1 MSAALNGVA
10 NEPNG
15 TPVKATEA
23 VGTTYGTLNGT
34 TGTNGEI
41 KSAPYGE
48 QTVQKVVNSEGN
60 ASAPGQTSDDE
71 VQLVLQSFRVL
82 IADLC
87 QQFNM
92 GHPG

>member
-1 MSAALNGVA
+1 MSAVDGVA

-15 TPVKATEA
+15 KPVKATEA
-23 VGTTYGTLNGT
+23 VGTTYGTINGT
-34 TGTNGEI
+34 IGTNGEI

-48 QTVQKVVNSEGN
+48 KTVKEVVNSEKS
-60 ASAPGQTSDDE
+60 AAAPGQTSDDE
-71 VQLVLQSFRVL
+71 VQLVLQNFRVL